1 MVGLER
7 IMRLAV
13 ATLAVVVAAAIKPP
27 LNVPAWDWDP
37 PYIEFCLTVSECE
50 ASAVMRCICLSIRT
64 REKRTISYRGVG
76 LKRVCVTERVSS
88 RVRGRCAWVVCVVF
102 GAQIALM
109 SQPSNAYVLPLPL
122 PSLSLTAYSVLRC
135 AVPEST

>member
-1 MVGLER
+1 MVGFER

-37 PYIEFCLTVSECE
+37 PYIEFCLKVSECE
-50 ASAVMRCICLSIRT
+50 ASAVMQCICLSVGP

-88 RVRGRCAWVVCVVF
+88 RVRGRCAWVVRRVWCR
-102 GAQIALM
+102 LH
-109 SQPSNAYVLPLPL
+109 
-122 PSLSLTAYSVLRC
+122 SLSHTVYC